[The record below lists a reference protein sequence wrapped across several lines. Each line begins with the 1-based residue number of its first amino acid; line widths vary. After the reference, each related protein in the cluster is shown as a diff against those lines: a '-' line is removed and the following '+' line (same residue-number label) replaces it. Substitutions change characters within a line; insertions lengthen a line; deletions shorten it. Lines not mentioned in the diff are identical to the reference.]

1 MSATKTKAG
10 GGCAVVRNIEKEKEQ
25 FLLLQN
31 KWDGKIIKKDITSK
45 RQYDIN
51 PIMKSPIKGI

>member
-1 MSATKTKAG
+1 MRVG

-31 KWDGKIIKKDITSK
+31 KWGSKIIKKDIITKKS
-45 RQYDIN
+45 YDIN